1 MLRVRSGTINAMR
14 VIALLTVVAFA
25 TGCFG
30 YNRSAKRWAYV
41 GDTVLILG
49 GGAAIAADLTSS
61 KPDAGM
67 TMTAAEPY
75 DPPFSGVMLAGVM
88 LAAAGLF
95 GIIFNATRPIKK
107 LSR

>member
-1 MLRVRSGTINAMR
+1 MGFARSA
-14 VIALLTVVAFA
+14 VALIASITLL

-49 GGAAIAADLTSS
+49 GGAAIAIDVTS
-61 KPDAGM
+61 KDEPCMPDAMNNGCGFKPSVHG
-67 TMTAAEPY
+67 A
-75 DPPFSGVMLAGVM
+75 LIAGAV

-95 GIIFNATRPIKK
+95 GLLFNATRDNVKTT
-107 LSR
+107 R